1 MHVMRV
7 FDELIQ
13 NRDRNRGNI
22 LWTKDWTLWM
32 IDHTRAFRTGKEL
45 LRPDQLTRCER
56 GLLESMRALTLERVK
71 NVMGNIMM
79 EDEIR
84 SVLVRR
90 DLLVK
95 HFEDR
100 IASRGEASVL
110 FSM

>member
-1 MHVMRV
+1 MYVMQV

-13 NRDRNRGNI
+13 NRDRNLGNVI
-22 LWTKDWTLWM
+22 WTKDWTLWM

-45 LRPDQLTRCER
+45 IKPDQLVRCER
-56 GLLESMRALTLERVK
+56 SLLEGMRALTLQRLQAAMGD
-71 NVMGNIMM
+71 VMQ
-79 EDEIR
+79 EDELQA
-84 SVLVRR
+84 VLARR

-100 IASRGEASVL
+100 IAARGEASVL